1 MATSATLAGVINR
14 PFAEQVAFFRR
25 KVNLPTEY
33 WDDIR
38 EAAHDRAFVVAG
50 AMKADLL
57 DDLRQA
63 VDKAV
68 AEGTSL
74 RTFRQDF
81 REIVA
86 RRGWTGWTGEGTPEG
101 EAWRTRVIY
110 ETNLRTSYAA
120 GRHAQLTDPTVREAL
135 PYWRYVH
142 SGMARDPRPDH
153 LAWSDAGLTL
163 PADHP
168 FWDTHYPPNGWGCRC
183 RVVAVREPGPDD
195 STEPPEGWDVAL
207 PSTGAPRGIDPGWA
221 YAPGANAETPLA
233 DLVAQKLIRLDAP
246 LGAEMWAALRPAV
259 QMEQRLALANM
270 VDSVATTLRATGD
283 AALVT
288 VVAPATVAALGRL
301 GHALESADVWLR
313 DEDLLH
319 ALRDSKAGRGAAL
332 PLRAWRDLPLG
343 LAGAQ
348 AYWDNEDPALVYAL
362 DTEDG
367 LGKVLVRVNYREKLR
382 QGNRRT
388 RLTSNFIR
396 TGGVVEERNLREPR
410 YVRLPGV

>member
-25 KVNLPTEY
+25 KVNLPTER

-57 DDLRQA
+57 EDLRRA

-68 AEGTSL
+68 AEGTTL

-120 GRHAQLTDPTVREAL
+120 GRRAQLTDPTVREAL

-142 SGMARDPRPDH
+142 SGLARDPRPDH

-183 RVVAVREPGPDD
+183 RVVAVREPGPYD
-195 STEPPEGWDVAL
+195 STEPPAGWDEPL
-207 PSTGAPRGIDPGWA
+207 PATGAPRGVDKGWA

-233 DLVAQKLIRLDAP
+233 DLVAEKLIKLDAP
-246 LGAEMWAALRPAV
+246 LGAEMWAALAPAI
-259 QMEQRLALANM
+259 ALERELSWADTLDEWLRTGM
-270 VDSVATTLRATGD
+270 VGAPRSH
-283 AALVT
+283 
-288 VVAPATVAALGRL
+288 VVSAMAPATVA
-301 GHALESADVWLR
+301 WL
-313 DEDLLH
+313 
-319 ALRDSKAGRGAAL
+319 AARGAAPATAELAVQDRLILGPKARRHERAQDAFTAAEWRSL
-332 PLRAWRDLPLG
+332 PTLLDEPEQVLMQRDGKLLYVVALPGDAAQKVAVELDYAVRRGVRMNMIVSAYRQRATDI
-343 LAGAQ
+343 AGAIRG
-348 AYWDNEDPALVYAL
+348 
-362 DTEDG
+362 G
-367 LGKVLVRVNYREKLR
+367 LLEVVR
-382 QGNRRT
+382 
-388 RLTSNFIR
+388 
-396 TGGVVEERNLREPR
+396 
-410 YVRLPGV
+410 